1 LDARLIAALGNERC
15 DLVTLAGSPQL
26 DHLLE
31 GNTGR
36 AKKVDLGSMM
46 KNLIALLLVLPA
58 LAQADAATDA
68 ELGQLK
74 GWLLEIQRD
83 QLSLFQQAQMVQV
96 LRDIDVEAM
105 NPTVVVNSTVFDIDK
120 QNFDELERVKEERME
135 RVVRYTEDLDRI
147 RARYGEL
154 EGQKGELNVRI
165 KELAPATS
173 Q

>member
-1 LDARLIAALGNERC
+1 MIIFAKQGTVGATDRRLMLSE
-15 DLVTLAGSPQL
+15 GSQ
-26 DHLLE
+26 DDE
-31 GNTGR
+31 GTTGR
-36 AKKVDLGSMM
+36 AKKVDFGSMI
-46 KNLIALLLVLPA
+46 KNLIAILFVVPA
-58 LAQADAATDA
+58 LAHADAATDA

-105 NPTVVVNSTVFDIDK
+105 NPTVAANSAIFDIDK
-120 QNFDELERVKEERME
+120 QNFDELERVKQERMD
-135 RVVRYTEDLDRI
+135 RVVHYTEDLDHM

-154 EGQKGELNVRI
+154 EDQKSELNARI
-165 KELAPATS
+165 KELAPVTS